1 MPFAP
6 SHTSSPQPKIKRHC
20 WLELRVTHRIRFGQT
35 GLRRYAKA
43 VQQGP
48 RNIWK
53 SSGPNRRGGH
63 LRESPSTG
71 IRAKESKVPQRSH
84 TDPLQIRTPGGD
96 HGDKTQGRRGQPVE
110 WEVSNDETLPGRGLA
125 RLNQTGTRRAP
136 RGGAPALARLPRSLL
151 PPEVPPP
158 GSGRS
163 GPRRSISLVVLE
175 PLRRTAL
182 LQPPGAREIAP
193 GRFWPAM
200 ASRLLHRAV
209 L

>member
-1 MPFAP
+1 MQRLSNRGPEV
-6 SHTSSPQPKIKRHC
+6 S
-20 WLELRVTHRIRFGQT
+20 G
-35 GLRRYAKA
+35 KA
-43 VQQGP
+43 VDPTGEEGTCGSLP
-48 RNIWK
+48 APV
-53 SSGPNRRGGH
+53 SG
-63 LRESPSTG
+63 LKK
-71 IRAKESKVPQRSH
+71 AKVPQRSH

-96 HGDKTQGRRGQPVE
+96 HGDKTQRRPGQPVE
-110 WEVSNDETLPGRGLA
+110 WEVSNDETLPGRALA
-125 RLNQTGTRRAP
+125 RLNQAGTRRAP

-163 GPRRSISLVVLE
+163 GPRRSISLVVSE

-193 GRFWPAM
+193 GPFWPAM
-200 ASRLLHRAV
+200 ASRLLRRAV